1 MPEHAPRRTASRAF
15 AVLAIAFAILFA
27 IVAALLGVEQRRV
40 LSAAER
46 LQAETIPEMIRY
58 QRLARN
64 LEHLRQEGE
73 RIFSAPNPEARRQA
87 LFVVMLVASHPSILD
102 RSRAAETARSAE
114 DFLAETVRRAA
125 LDPAVLATRQD
136 EWRLHAQRIS
146 LLVDDLTVQ
155 GANLATA
162 DLGEMT
168 EAMRVARLKLLGALI
183 LVGGFLVLMV
193 VLLRHH
199 LIVPLQRIDHALS
212 TMDVERP
219 APRFPPAAL
228 AEIHAVEE
236 ATRRLHTSQVANETA
251 RRELEML
258 ANRDGLTGLINRRHF
273 LARAE
278 AEIQRGERYG
288 RPVAIA
294 LGDLDAFKALND
306 TYGHGAGD
314 IVLRQFASLLAE
326 SVRQSDLICR
336 YGGEEFAFLFPETS
350 VEQAHVFVE
359 RFRQRFAAT
368 PISLPTGIDVR
379 VTISIGLADASGRS
393 IENALQHADFAL
405 YEAKRL
411 GRNRVE
417 VVAGSA

>member
-1 MPEHAPRRTASRAF
+1 MRDGDRRPTASRAF
-15 AVLAIAFAILFA
+15 AGLAVAFAIVFA
-27 IVAALLGVEQRRV
+27 IAAALLGVEQYRV

-46 LQAETIPEMIRY
+46 LQQQTVPEIIRY

-73 RIFSAPNPEARRQA
+73 RIFSAPDPDARQQA

-102 RSRAAETARSAE
+102 QVRAAEAARVAE
-114 DFLAETVRRAA
+114 EFLAETVRRAA
-125 LDPAVLATRQD
+125 LDPAVIATRQA
-136 EWRLHAQRIS
+136 EWRQHSQRLS

-155 GANLATA
+155 GASLAT
-162 DLGEMT
+162 GELAEVT
-168 EAMRVARLKLLGALI
+168 DAMRAARLKLLAALL
-183 LVGGFLVLMV
+183 LVGGFLVLMM
-193 VLLRHH
+193 VLLRRH

-212 TMDVERP
+212 SLDVGRP
-219 APRFPPAAL
+219 APEFPPARL

-236 ATRRLHTSQVANETA
+236 AARRLHATQVANDAA

-273 LARAE
+273 LERAE
-278 AEIQRGERYG
+278 AELQRAGRYE
-288 RPVAIA
+288 RPVAVA

-306 TYGHGAGD
+306 TYGHAAGD
-314 IVLRQFASLLAE
+314 IVLRGFAALLQE
-326 SVRQSDLICR
+326 SVRQSDLVCR
-336 YGGEEFAFLFPETS
+336 WGGEEFAFLFPETS

-359 RFRQRFAAT
+359 RFRQNFAAT
-368 PISLPTGIDVR
+368 AIRLPTGVEAR
-379 VTISIGLADASGRS
+379 VTISIGLADATGRS
-393 IENALQHADFAL
+393 LELALQHADFAL

-417 VVAGSA
+417 VAAEAL

>member
-15 AVLAIAFAILFA
+15 AVLAIAFLLIFA
-27 IVAALLGVEQRRV
+27 IVAALLGFEQYRV

-46 LQAETIPEMIRY
+46 LQAETVPEMMRY

-73 RIFSAPNPEARRQA
+73 RVFSAPNPEARRQA

-102 RSRAAETARSAE
+102 QPRAAETARTAE

-125 LDPAVLATRQD
+125 LDPETLARRQD
-136 EWRLHAQRIS
+136 EWRQHAQRIS

-155 GANLATA
+155 GVNLATG
-162 DLGEMT
+162 DLAEMT
-168 EAMRVARLKLLGALI
+168 DAMRVARLKLLGALV
-183 LVGGFLVLMV
+183 LVGSFLILMMI
-193 VLLRHH
+193 LLRHY
-199 LIVPLQRIDHALS
+199 LIAPLQRIDHALS

-219 APRFPPAAL
+219 APGFPPAGL
-228 AEIHAVEE
+228 AEIQAVEE
-236 ATRRLHTSQVANETA
+236 ATRRLHASQVANEAA

-273 LARAE
+273 LTRAE

-306 TYGHGAGD
+306 TYGHAAGD
-314 IVLRQFASLLAE
+314 IVLRSFATLLAE
-326 SVRQSDLICR
+326 SVRQSDLVCR

-350 VEQAHVFVE
+350 VDQAHIFVE
-359 RFRQRFAAT
+359 RFRQQLAAT
-368 PISLPTGIDVR
+368 SIRLPTGIDVK
-379 VTISIGLADASGRS
+379 VTISIGLADATGRS
-393 IENALQHADFAL
+393 VEIALQHADFAL

-417 VVAGSA
+417 IAAG

>member
-1 MPEHAPRRTASRAF
+1 MPEHAPRRTASGAFAALAVAF
-15 AVLAIAFAILFA
+15 AVLFA
-27 IVAALLGVEQRRV
+27 IVAALLGFEQYRV

-46 LQAETIPEMIRY
+46 LQAETVPEMIRY

-64 LEHLRQEGE
+64 LEQLRQEGE

-102 RSRAAETARSAE
+102 QTRAAELARTVE

-136 EWRLHAQRIS
+136 EWRQHAQRIS

-155 GANLATA
+155 GANLATG

-168 EAMRVARLKLLGALI
+168 DAMRVARLKLLGALV
-183 LVGGFLVLMV
+183 LVGSFLILMMI
-193 VLLRHH
+193 LLRQH
-199 LIVPLQRIDHALS
+199 LIAPLQRIDHALS

-219 APRFPPAAL
+219 APSFPPAGL

-236 ATRRLHTSQVANETA
+236 ATRRLHASQVANEAA

-278 AEIQRGERYG
+278 TEIQRGERYG

-314 IVLRQFASLLAE
+314 IVLRSFATLLAD
-326 SVRQSDLICR
+326 SVRQSDLVCR
-336 YGGEEFAFLFPETS
+336 YGGEEFAFLFPETG

-359 RFRQRFAAT
+359 RLRQNFAAT
-368 PISLPTGIDVR
+368 PIRLPTGIDVR

-393 IENALQHADFAL
+393 VEVALQHADFAL

-417 VVAGSA
+417 IAAG

>member
-1 MPEHAPRRTASRAF
+1 MPEHSPRPTASRAF
-15 AVLAIAFAILFA
+15 AAIAVAFAVLFA
-27 IVAALLGVEQRRV
+27 IVAALLGFEQYRV

-46 LQAETIPEMIRY
+46 LHAETVPEMIRY

-64 LEHLRQEGE
+64 LEQLRQEGE

-102 RSRAAETARSAE
+102 QPRAAEAARTTE

-125 LDPAVLATRQD
+125 LDPAVLASRQD
-136 EWRLHAQRIS
+136 EWRQRAQRIS

-155 GANLATA
+155 GANLATG

-168 EAMRVARLKLLGALI
+168 DAMRVARLKLLGALV
-183 LVGGFLVLMV
+183 LVGGFLVLMMI
-193 VLLRHH
+193 LLRQY

-219 APRFPPAAL
+219 APAFPPAGL

-236 ATRRLHTSQVANETA
+236 ATRRLHASQVANEAA

-314 IVLRQFASLLAE
+314 IVLRSFAKLLAE
-326 SVRQSDLICR
+326 SVRQSDLVCR

-359 RFRQRFAAT
+359 RFRQNFAAT
-368 PISLPTGIDVR
+368 PIRLPTGIDVR

-393 IENALQHADFAL
+393 VEVALQHADFAL

-417 VVAGSA
+417 IAAG